1 MILGLLKPTSG
12 EVLINGL
19 KIEENPIEILQKINF
34 ISPYIELP
42 KKLTVKQN
50 LIVYGKLYSVKI
62 ANSNNAA
69 VYVKLFNAYGAS
81 VGSTPPD
88 WVFSCPAS
96 ETYTYEIPGGV
107 SYDALTVCAT
117 ENGNPNDNTTPSV
130 SVNEKIAV
138 TIVTSV

>member
-1 MILGLLKPTSG
+1 MAISSTKFDRAVSYK
-12 EVLINGL
+12 VLHDANMT
-19 KIEENPIEILQKINF
+19 NAAQKNVTDG
-34 ISPYIELP
+34 P
-42 KKLTVKQN
+42 
-50 LIVYGKLYSVKI
+50 GKLHSVKI